1 VLKFI
6 PKDAPRVAAPA
17 GAAAQP
23 AKPSRLK
30 PPMGHDNGWW
40 WTAVAQQNVL
50 PIQRCKECRKLRHP
64 PRPMCDAC
72 GSLAWDH
79 VVASGRG
86 TLHSFTVIHHPQFP
100 GYEFPI
106 VAALVD
112 LEEGERILSN
122 LVGCDP
128 KDVRIGMKLQCFIH
142 TDEDGFKLPLFRPA
156 A

>member
-6 PKDAPRVAAPA
+6 PREAPRAVAPA
-17 GAAAQP
+17 SAAP

-40 WTAVAQQNVL
+40 WREVAERHHL
-50 PIQRCKECRKLRHP
+50 PLQRCTGCGKLRHP
-64 PRPMCDAC
+64 PRPMCDRC
-72 GSLAWDH
+72 GSLAWDSIA
-79 VVASGRG
+79 ASGRG
-86 TLHSFTVIHHPQFP
+86 TLHSYTVIHYPQFP

-122 LVGCDP
+122 LVDCDP
-128 KDVRIGMKLQCFIH
+128 ARVHIGMRVQCFIH
-142 TDEDGFKLPLFRPA
+142 RDPDGFALPLFRPA
-156 A
+156 S